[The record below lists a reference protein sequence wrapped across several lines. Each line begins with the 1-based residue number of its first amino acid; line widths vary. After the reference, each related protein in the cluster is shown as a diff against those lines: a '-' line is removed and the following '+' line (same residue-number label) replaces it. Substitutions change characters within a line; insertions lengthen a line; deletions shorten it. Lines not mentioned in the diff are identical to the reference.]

1 MKQLLLDFLWSHLR
15 GLGAFRAPGQT
26 PEAARESAGLA
37 PAYGAWFDECL
48 RLFEG
53 AGRIERRDGRILL
66 DGAVPGRPIE
76 QLWREWETVKPTWQ
90 GNPDL
95 AATHLLVETTLRV
108 FPDILG
114 GRRPATEVLF
124 PGGSLELVQNAYT
137 TNPASA
143 FFNQVLATDL
153 VARLRRRAGAVPDPA
168 RILEIGAGTGATSA
182 VVLEAL
188 RSARLDVGEYCYTDI
203 SRVFLNHAES
213 SFGAANPSLT
223 RTILDI
229 ERPVAEQGLTLG
241 GYDAVIA
248 ANVLHAT
255 RDIRHTVRNAKALLV
270 PGGLLVLN
278 ELTANNLLSQ
288 FSFGLLD
295 GWWRYEDPHLRI
307 PGSPLLSTALWRQ
320 VLTQEGFRA
329 IALPAQDAEDLGQ
342 QIIVA
347 ESDGVIRQATA
358 RPRPAAPHEA
368 PVRESASPVRGS
380 AARTVADH
388 STDSEP
394 ADRLRVHIEA
404 VALDVLAKALDIPRA
419 RIGRGDPFSD
429 FGLDSIFAVNVA
441 RTLGATLGIDLDI
454 TVLFE
459 HNTLAELGGFIV
471 SEYAED
477 LRGVL
482 PPEPAPP
489 DRAPALVHPRPR
501 AEPDLTPDPVHPRP
515 QPEPEVDEAALDGMA
530 IVGMAARFPGADD
543 IDAFWRIVEQ
553 GGRCITAPPEKRA
566 DWAGHGDE
574 AAALRGGFLDGVH
587 EFDPLFFRMSM
598 TEARQVTPELR
609 LLLMTSWNAV
619 EDAGYRPSELRKR
632 PTGVFVATT
641 QSEYRPAAT
650 DLMSLPSPAMVPN
663 RISYLL
669 DLNGPSEQCDTTCS
683 SSFVALHRAI
693 RSIRDGE
700 CEQAL
705 VGGVNLV
712 MSPAGFGGMRAAGML
727 SPQGDVRPFQEGA
740 DGTVRSEGVA
750 AVLVKP
756 LRRALADGDH
766 VHCVVRGTG
775 VAHGGRGVSFTAP
788 NIKGMKTAVA
798 RACADAAIDPD
809 AVDYIET
816 HGMSSALADGAEL
829 AALGAGLRSQDD
841 GADGGADDSADD
853 SADGGAHVTYL
864 GSVKPCIGHTEVVS
878 GLAALVKTA
887 QAMRHGV
894 IPGLPGFGRLHPDLS
909 LKGTR
914 MRIATR
920 NLPWPERTDRAGRP
934 LPRLAGMHS
943 FGIGGVNAHVVL
955 EQHIAP
961 AAPDDEPGAQVLVL
975 SAQSVD
981 ALRERARVLMHR
993 LAGADPRSWAD
1004 IAYTLQ
1010 VGREAMRCRLAFVA
1024 RSTDEAAGVLG
1035 GWLDGD
1041 PDTLARVRFADGV
1054 GTAGGAGHAG
1064 EPARLDHAAELW
1076 VAGTSVD
1083 WAPMHRGARRR
1094 RIALPGYPFAR
1105 LTCFAEQAP
1114 RPDRARH
1121 EGAGPPDSEDGVD
1134 GEAFVAELVASV
1146 LGLARHEIDGTR
1158 SLADYGLNSLLLVAM
1173 LGRISQVFPGF
1184 RPEWWQPHDTL
1195 DDVVARLAGAVVRSG
1210 QGQGQGQGQVP
1221 APELVRLNGAT
1232 EGRPVFWIH
1241 GALAGVESYRT
1252 IAERIGR
1259 PFYGIQARGLLTE
1272 DAPIEGVAAMA
1283 DHYTAVIRSVQP
1295 EGPYDVGGF
1304 CLGGIVAYE
1313 VTRRLQAQ
1321 GQDVASLTMVDSPDG
1336 NGLAK
1341 SNANG
1346 FQSARSAALQVVNSL
1361 LWPAGE
1367 KDPAVLRA
1375 RLVHRDEV
1383 AVELDEDAF
1392 VWRLAELAAERG
1404 LAMRPAQIA
1413 RFTRRNMAIQLA
1425 YRLGEHTVGPL
1436 PRPRAVACTYFRNR
1450 RGLFLGEVEPY
1461 FQVAGETFSL
1471 DHVDYRQDWE
1481 REMPGL
1487 RLVDI
1492 DAANHMT
1499 ILNDAGPLAA
1509 IEETCVA
1516 LYAPDEI
1523 GDFRG

>member
-15 GLGAFRAPGQT
+15 TLGAFRESGQT

-37 PAYGAWFDECL
+37 PGYGAWFDECL

-53 AGRIERRDGRILL
+53 AGYLDRRDGRILL
-66 DGAVPGRPIE
+66 DDATRYRPIE
-76 QLWREWETVKPTWQ
+76 QLWREWETAKPVWRE
-90 GNPDL
+90 NPDL
-95 AATHLLVETTLRV
+95 AATHLLVETTLRA
-108 FPDILG
+108 FPDILT
-114 GRRPATEVLF
+114 GRRPATEVIF
-124 PGGSLELVQNAYT
+124 PGGSLELVQNAYA

-143 FFNQVLATDL
+143 FFNQMLAADL
-153 VARLRRRAGAVPDPA
+153 VARLRRRARARTADAP

-188 RSARLDVGEYCYTDI
+188 RSARLDVREYRYTDI
-203 SRVFLNHAES
+203 SRVFLNHAER
-213 SFGAANPSLT
+213 SFGAENPSLT
-223 RTILDI
+223 CGILDI
-229 ERPVAEQGLTLG
+229 ERPVADQGLTLG
-241 GYDAVIA
+241 AYDAVVA

-255 RDIRHTVRNAKALLV
+255 RDIRHTLRNAKALLR

-307 PGSPLLSTALWRQ
+307 QGSPLLSTADWRH

-329 IALPAQDAEDLGQ
+329 IALPARDAEDLGQ
-342 QIIVA
+342 QIIVG

-358 RPRPAAPHEA
+358 VPRPSAPHVA
-368 PVRESASPVRGS
+368 PVRESP
-380 AARTVADH
+380 ARAVADH
-388 STDSEP
+388 RAGSEP
-394 ADRLRVHIEA
+394 GDRLRAHIEA
-404 VALDVLAKALDIPRA
+404 VALDVLAEALDIPRT
-419 RIGRGDPFSD
+419 RIGRDESFSNY
-429 FGLDSIFAVNVA
+429 GLDSIFAVNVA
-441 RTLGATLGIDLDI
+441 RTLGGTLGIDLDI

-459 HNTLAELGGFIV
+459 HNTLAELGEFIV
-471 SEYAED
+471 SEYADELRD
-477 LRGVL
+477 LL

-489 DRAPALVHPRPR
+489 DRAPDRARPRPR
-501 AEPDLTPDPVHPRP
+501 PRP
-515 QPEPEVDEAALDGMA
+515 QPELDEAALDGMA

-543 IDAFWRIVEQ
+543 IDEFWRIVEQ
-553 GGRCITAPPEKRA
+553 GRRCITAPPEKRA
-566 DWAGHGDE
+566 DWAGYGDE
-574 AAALRGGFLDGVH
+574 AAELRGGFLDGVH

-619 EDAGYRPSELRKR
+619 EDAGYRPAELRNR

-727 SPQGDVRPFQEGA
+727 SPSGDVRPFQQGA
-740 DGTVRSEGVA
+740 DGTARSEGVA
-750 AVLVKP
+750 AVLIKP
-756 LRRALADGDH
+756 LRRALEDGDV

-788 NIKGMKTAVA
+788 NIRGMKTAVA
-798 RACADAAIDPD
+798 HAYADAAIDPG

-816 HGMSSALADGAEL
+816 HGMSSMLADSAEL
-829 AALGAGLRSQDD
+829 AALGAGPR
-841 GADGGADDSADD
+841 SADD
-853 SADGGAHVTYL
+853 SEDVTYL
-864 GSVKPCIGHTEVVS
+864 GNVKPCIGHTEVVS

-894 IPGLPGFGRLHPDLS
+894 IPALPGFGRLHRDLS

-914 MRIATR
+914 LRIAER
-920 NLPWPERTDRAGRP
+920 NLPWPERTDDVGRP
-934 LPRLAGMHS
+934 LPRRASMHS

-955 EQHIAP
+955 EQHIAS
-961 AAPDDEPGAQVLVL
+961 ANLDDDPGAQVLVL
-975 SAQSVD
+975 SARSVD
-981 ALRERARVLMHR
+981 ALRERARRLIHR
-993 LAGADPRSWAD
+993 LAEADPRSWAD

-1010 VGREAMRCRLAFVA
+1010 VGREAMSCRLAFVA
-1024 RSTDEAAGVLG
+1024 RSTDEAARTLG

-1041 PDTLARVRFADGV
+1041 PDTLAHVAFADGV
-1054 GTAGGAGHAG
+1054 DPAAGAEHDGKPTQ
-1064 EPARLDHAAELW
+1064 PAHVPEHW
-1076 VAGTSVD
+1076 VAGTSID
-1083 WAPMHRGARRR
+1083 WDLMHRGARRR

-1114 RPDRARH
+1114 RSDQASHTGVVPPDG
-1121 EGAGPPDSEDGVD
+1121 EDSEDSED
-1134 GEAFVAELVASV
+1134 SEAFVADLVASV
-1146 LGLARHEIDGTR
+1146 LGLPRHEIDGTR

-1173 LGRISQVFPGF
+1173 LGRISNVFPGF

-1195 DDVVARLAGAVVRSG
+1195 NDVVARLSGAEARSARA
-1210 QGQGQGQGQVP
+1210 V

-1252 IAERIGR
+1252 IAERTDR

-1272 DAPIEGVAAMA
+1272 DAPIEGVTAMA
-1283 DHYTAVIRSVQP
+1283 EYYTEVIRSVQP

-1313 VTRRLQAQ
+1313 VTRRLQGQ
-1321 GQDVASLTMVDSPDG
+1321 GQDVASLTMVDSPDET
-1336 NGLAK
+1336 GLAK

-1346 FQSARSAALQVVNSL
+1346 FRSARSAALQVVNSL

-1367 KDPAVLRA
+1367 KDPAALRA

-1383 AVELDEDAF
+1383 AEDLDEDAF
-1392 VWRLAELAAERG
+1392 VLRLAELAAERG
-1404 LAMRPAQIA
+1404 LAMRPDRTA
-1413 RFTRRNMAIQLA
+1413 RFVRRNMAIQLA
-1425 YRLGEHTVGPL
+1425 YRLGEHTIRPL
-1436 PRPRAVACTYFRNR
+1436 PRPEAVVCTYFRNR
-1450 RGLFLGEVEPY
+1450 RGLFLGEAEPY
-1461 FQVAGETFSL
+1461 FQVTGETFSL
-1471 DHVDYRQDWE
+1471 DHVNYQQDWG

-1487 RLVDI
+1487 RLVEI

-1499 ILNDAGPLAA
+1499 ILNDAEPLAA
-1509 IEETCVA
+1509 IEKTCLA
-1516 LYAPDEI
+1516 LYASDEI
-1523 GDFRG
+1523 GATRG

>member
-15 GLGAFRAPGQT
+15 TLGAFRESGQT
-26 PEAARESAGLA
+26 PEAARQSAGLA
-37 PAYGAWFDECL
+37 PGYDAWFDECL
-48 RLFEG
+48 RVLEG
-53 AGRIERRDGRILL
+53 AGYIDRRDGRILL
-66 DGAVPGRPIE
+66 DDATRYRPIE
-76 QLWREWETVKPTWQ
+76 QLWREWETAKPAWQ

-95 AATHLLVETTLRV
+95 AATHLLVETTLRA
-108 FPDILG
+108 FPDILT
-114 GRRPATEVLF
+114 GRRPVTEVIF

-143 FFNQVLATDL
+143 FFNQVLAADL
-153 VARLRRRAGAVPDPA
+153 VARLRRRARAPKADAP

-188 RSARLDVGEYCYTDI
+188 RSARLDVREYCYTDI
-203 SRVFLNHAES
+203 SRVFLNHAERL
-213 SFGAANPSLT
+213 FGAENPSLT
-223 RTILDI
+223 CEILDI
-229 ERPVAEQGLTLG
+229 ERPVADQGLTLG
-241 GYDAVIA
+241 GYDVVVA

-255 RDIRHTVRNAKALLV
+255 RDIRHTLRNAKALLR

-307 PGSPLLSTALWRQ
+307 QGSPLLSTAHWRH
-320 VLTQEGFRA
+320 VLTQVGFRA
-329 IALPAQDAEDLGQ
+329 IALPARDAEDLGQ

-347 ESDGVIRQATA
+347 ESDGVIRQAA
-358 RPRPAAPHEA
+358 AVPRPSAPYVA
-368 PVRESASPVRGS
+368 SVRESP
-380 AARTVADH
+380 ARAGADH
-388 STDSEP
+388 SAGSDP
-394 ADRLRVHIEA
+394 GDRLRVHIEA
-404 VALDVLAKALDIPRA
+404 VALDVLAAALEIPRT
-419 RIGRGDPFSD
+419 RIGRDEPFSNY
-429 FGLDSIFAVNVA
+429 GLDSIFAVNVA
-441 RTLGATLGIDLDI
+441 RTLGGTLGIDLDI

-459 HNTLAELGGFIV
+459 HNTLAELGEFIA
-471 SEYAED
+471 SDYAEE
-477 LRGVL
+477 LRDVL
-482 PPEPAPP
+482 PPEPASP
-489 DRAPALVHPRPR
+489 DGG
-501 AEPDLTPDPVHPRP
+501 PDPVPQPQP
-515 QPEPEVDEAALDGMA
+515 QPELDEAALEGMA
-530 IVGMAARFPGADD
+530 IVGMSARFPGADD
-543 IDAFWRIVEQ
+543 VDEFWRVVEQ

-619 EDAGYRPSELRKR
+619 EDAGYRPAELRNR

-641 QSEYRPAAT
+641 QSQYRPVAM

-727 SPQGDVRPFQEGA
+727 SPHGDVRPFQQGA
-740 DGTVRSEGVA
+740 DGTARSEGVA
-750 AVLVKP
+750 AVLIKP
-756 LRRALADGDH
+756 LSRALQDGDF

-788 NIKGMKTAVA
+788 NIRGMKTAVA
-798 RACADAAIDPD
+798 HAYADAALDPG

-816 HGMSSALADGAEL
+816 HGMSSLLADSAEL
-829 AALGAGLRSQDD
+829 AALGAGLRSEDD
-841 GADGGADDSADD
+841 NED
-853 SADGGAHVTYL
+853 VTYL
-864 GSVKPCIGHTEVVS
+864 GNVKPCIGHTEVVS

-894 IPGLPGFGRLHPDLS
+894 IPAIPGFGQLHRDLS

-914 MRIATR
+914 LRIAER
-920 NLPWPERTDRAGRP
+920 NLPWPERTDDAGRP
-934 LPRLAGMHS
+934 LPRRAGMHS

-955 EQHIAP
+955 EQHITP
-961 AAPDDEPGAQVLVL
+961 ANLDDDPGAQVLVL

-981 ALRERARVLMHR
+981 ALRERARRLIHR
-993 LAGADPRSWAD
+993 LAETDPRSWAD

-1010 VGREAMRCRLAFVA
+1010 VGREAMSCRLAFVA
-1024 RSTDEAAGVLG
+1024 RSTDEAARILG

-1041 PDTLARVRFADGV
+1041 PGTLAHVAFAEGADPAAGAEHDGKP
-1054 GTAGGAGHAG
+1054 TQ
-1064 EPARLDHAAELW
+1064 LDHVPEHW
-1076 VAGTSVD
+1076 VAGTSID
-1083 WAPMHRGARRR
+1083 WDLMHRGARRR
-1094 RIALPGYPFAR
+1094 RVALPGYPFAR

-1114 RPDRARH
+1114 RSDQASH
-1121 EGAGPPDSEDGVD
+1121 TGVAPPDGEDR
-1134 GEAFVAELVASV
+1134 EAFVADLVASV
-1146 LGLARHEIDGTR
+1146 LGLPRHEIDGTR

-1173 LGRISQVFPGF
+1173 LGRISNVFPGF

-1195 DDVVARLAGAVVRSG
+1195 NDVVARLSEAEARSTRAV
-1210 QGQGQGQGQVP
+1210 
-1221 APELVRLNGAT
+1221 APELVRLNGVT

-1252 IAERIGR
+1252 IGERIDR

-1272 DAPIEGVAAMA
+1272 DAPIEGVTAMA
-1283 DHYTAVIRSVQP
+1283 EYYTEVIRSVQP

-1321 GQDVASLTMVDSPDG
+1321 GQDVASLTMVDSPDET
-1336 NGLAK
+1336 GLAK
-1341 SNANG
+1341 SNASG

-1367 KDPAVLRA
+1367 KDPALLRA

-1383 AVELDEDAF
+1383 ADDLGEDAF
-1392 VWRLAELAAERG
+1392 VLRLAELAAERG
-1404 LAMRPAQIA
+1404 LAMRPDRTA
-1413 RFTRRNMAIQLA
+1413 RFVRRNMAIQLA
-1425 YRLGEHTVGPL
+1425 YRLGEHTIRPL
-1436 PRPRAVACTYFRNR
+1436 PRPEAVVCTYFRNR

-1461 FQVAGETFSL
+1461 FQLTGETFSL
-1471 DHVDYRQDWE
+1471 DHVNYQQDWV
-1481 REMPGL
+1481 RELPGL
-1487 RLVDI
+1487 RLVEI

-1509 IEETCVA
+1509 IEETCLA

-1523 GDFRG
+1523 GASRG

>member
-15 GLGAFRAPGQT
+15 TLGAFRESGQT

-37 PAYGAWFDECL
+37 PGYDAWFDECL
-48 RLFEG
+48 RVFEG
-53 AGRIERRDGRILL
+53 AGYLDRRDGRILL
-66 DGAVPGRPIE
+66 DDATRYRPIE
-76 QLWREWETVKPTWQ
+76 QLWREWETARPAWQ

-95 AATHLLVETTLRV
+95 AATHLLVETTLRA
-108 FPDILG
+108 FPDILT
-114 GRRPATEVLF
+114 GRRPATEVIF

-143 FFNQVLATDL
+143 FFNQVLAADL
-153 VARLRRRAGAVPDPA
+153 VARLRRRARALKADAP

-188 RSARLDVGEYCYTDI
+188 RSARLDVREYCYTDI
-203 SRVFLNHAES
+203 SRAFLNHAERL
-213 SFGAANPSLT
+213 FGAENPSLT
-223 RTILDI
+223 CEILDI
-229 ERPVAEQGLTLG
+229 ERPVADQGLTLG
-241 GYDAVIA
+241 GYDVVVA

-255 RDIRHTVRNAKALLV
+255 RDIRHTLRNAKALLR

-307 PGSPLLSTALWRQ
+307 QGSPLLSTAHWRH
-320 VLTQEGFRA
+320 VLTQVGFRA
-329 IALPAQDAEDLGQ
+329 IALPARDAEDLGQ

-347 ESDGVIRQATA
+347 ESDGVIRQAA
-358 RPRPAAPHEA
+358 AVPRPSAPYVA
-368 PVRESASPVRGS
+368 SVRESP
-380 AARTVADH
+380 ARAVVDH
-388 STDSEP
+388 STGSEP
-394 ADRLRVHIEA
+394 GDRLRVHIEA
-404 VALDVLAKALDIPRA
+404 VALDVLAAALEIPRT
-419 RIGRGDPFSD
+419 RIGRDEPFSNY
-429 FGLDSIFAVNVA
+429 GLDSIFAVNVA
-441 RTLGATLGIDLDI
+441 RTLGGTLGIDLDI

-459 HNTLAELGGFIV
+459 HNTLAELGEFIV
-471 SEYAED
+471 SDYAED
-477 LRGVL
+477 LRDVL

-489 DRAPALVHPRPR
+489 DRAP
-501 AEPDLTPDPVHPRP
+501 DPVKPQPRP
-515 QPEPEVDEAALDGMA
+515 QPELDEAALDGMA

-543 IDAFWRIVEQ
+543 IDEFWRIVEQ

-619 EDAGYRPSELRKR
+619 EDAGYRPAELRKR

-641 QSEYRPAAT
+641 QSEYRPAAM

-727 SPQGDVRPFQEGA
+727 SPHGDVRPFQQGA
-740 DGTVRSEGVA
+740 DGTARSEGVA
-750 AVLVKP
+750 AVLIKP
-756 LRRALADGDH
+756 LSRALADGDF

-788 NIKGMKTAVA
+788 NIRGMKTAVA
-798 RACADAAIDPD
+798 HAYADAALDPG

-816 HGMSSALADGAEL
+816 HGMSSLLADSAEL
-829 AALGAGLRSQDD
+829 AALGAGLRSESDD
-841 GADGGADDSADD
+841 ED
-853 SADGGAHVTYL
+853 VTYL
-864 GSVKPCIGHTEVVS
+864 GNVKPCIGHTEVVS

-894 IPGLPGFGRLHPDLS
+894 IPAIPGFGQLHRDLS

-914 MRIATR
+914 LRVAER
-920 NLPWPERTDRAGRP
+920 NLPWPERTDDAGRP
-934 LPRLAGMHS
+934 LPRRAGMHS

-955 EQHIAP
+955 EQYTAP
-961 AAPDDEPGAQVLVL
+961 ANLDDDPGAQVLVL

-981 ALRERARVLMHR
+981 ALRERARRLIHR
-993 LAGADPRSWAD
+993 LAETDPSSWAD

-1010 VGREAMRCRLAFVA
+1010 IGREAMSCRLAFVA
-1024 RSTDEAAGVLG
+1024 RSTDEAARILG

-1041 PDTLARVRFADGV
+1041 PDTLAHVAFADGV
-1054 GTAGGAGHAG
+1054 DPAAGAEHDGK
-1064 EPARLDHAAELW
+1064 PTQLDHVPEHWA
-1076 VAGTSVD
+1076 AGTPID
-1083 WAPMHRGARRR
+1083 WDLMHRGARRR

-1114 RPDRARH
+1114 TSDQASH
-1121 EGAGPPDSEDGVD
+1121 TGVAPPDGEDR
-1134 GEAFVAELVASV
+1134 EAFVADLVASV
-1146 LGLARHEIDGTR
+1146 LGLPRHEIDGTR

-1173 LGRISQVFPGF
+1173 LGRISNVFPGF

-1195 DDVVARLAGAVVRSG
+1195 NDVVARLPEAEARSTRAV
-1210 QGQGQGQGQVP
+1210 
-1221 APELVRLNGAT
+1221 APELVRLNGVT
-1232 EGRPVFWIH
+1232 EGRPVFWVH

-1252 IAERIGR
+1252 IAERIDR

-1272 DAPIEGVAAMA
+1272 DAPIEGVTAMA
-1283 DHYTAVIRSVQP
+1283 EYYTDVIRSVQP

-1321 GQDVASLTMVDSPDG
+1321 GQDVASLTMVDSPDET
-1336 NGLAK
+1336 GLAK
-1341 SNANG
+1341 SNASG

-1383 AVELDEDAF
+1383 ADDLDEEAF
-1392 VWRLAELAAERG
+1392 VLRLAELAAERG
-1404 LAMRPAQIA
+1404 LAMRPDRTA
-1413 RFTRRNMAIQLA
+1413 RFVRRNMAIQLA
-1425 YRLGEHTVGPL
+1425 YRLGEHTIRPL
-1436 PRPRAVACTYFRNR
+1436 PRPEAVVCTYFRNR

-1461 FQVAGETFSL
+1461 FQLTGETFSL
-1471 DHVDYRQDWE
+1471 DHVNYQQDWV
-1481 REMPGL
+1481 RELPGL
-1487 RLVDI
+1487 RLVEI

-1509 IEETCVA
+1509 IEETCLA

-1523 GDFRG
+1523 GASRG

>member
-15 GLGAFRAPGQT
+15 TLGAFRESGQT
-26 PEAARESAGLA
+26 PEAARQSAGLA
-37 PAYGAWFDECL
+37 PGYDAWFDECL
-48 RLFEG
+48 RVLEG
-53 AGRIERRDGRILL
+53 AGYIDRRDGRILL
-66 DGAVPGRPIE
+66 DDATRYRPIE
-76 QLWREWETVKPTWQ
+76 QLWREWETAKPAWQ

-95 AATHLLVETTLRV
+95 AATHLLVETTLRA
-108 FPDILG
+108 FPDILT
-114 GRRPATEVLF
+114 GRRPVTEVIF

-143 FFNQVLATDL
+143 FFNQVLAADL
-153 VARLRRRAGAVPDPA
+153 VARLRRRARALKADAP

-188 RSARLDVGEYCYTDI
+188 RSARLDVREYCYTDI
-203 SRVFLNHAES
+203 SRVFLNHAERL
-213 SFGAANPSLT
+213 FGAENPSLT
-223 RTILDI
+223 CEILDI
-229 ERPVAEQGLTLG
+229 ERPVADQSLTLG
-241 GYDAVIA
+241 GYDVVVA

-255 RDIRHTVRNAKALLV
+255 RDIRHTLRNAKALLR

-307 PGSPLLSTALWRQ
+307 QGSPLLSTAHWRH
-320 VLTQEGFRA
+320 VLTQVGFRA
-329 IALPAQDAEDLGQ
+329 IALPARDAEDLGQ

-347 ESDGVIRQATA
+347 ESDGVIRQAA
-358 RPRPAAPHEA
+358 AVPRPSAPYVA
-368 PVRESASPVRGS
+368 SVRESP
-380 AARTVADH
+380 ARAGADH
-388 STDSEP
+388 SAGSEP
-394 ADRLRVHIEA
+394 GDRLRVHIEA
-404 VALDVLAKALDIPRA
+404 VALDVLAAALEIPQT
-419 RIGRGDPFSD
+419 RIGRDEPFSNY
-429 FGLDSIFAVNVA
+429 GLDSIFAVNVA
-441 RTLGATLGIDLDI
+441 RTLGGTLGIDLDI

-459 HNTLAELGGFIV
+459 HNTLAELGEFIV
-471 SEYAED
+471 SDYAEE
-477 LRGVL
+477 LRDVL
-482 PPEPAPP
+482 PPEPASP
-489 DRAPALVHPRPR
+489 DGG
-501 AEPDLTPDPVHPRP
+501 PDPVPQPQP
-515 QPEPEVDEAALDGMA
+515 QPELDEAALEGMA
-530 IVGMAARFPGADD
+530 IVGMSARFPGADD
-543 IDAFWRIVEQ
+543 VDEFWRIVEQ

-619 EDAGYRPSELRKR
+619 EDAGYRPAELRNR

-641 QSEYRPAAT
+641 QSQYRPAAM

-727 SPQGDVRPFQEGA
+727 SPHGDVRPFQQGA
-740 DGTVRSEGVA
+740 DGTARSEGVA
-750 AVLVKP
+750 AVLIKP
-756 LRRALADGDH
+756 LSRALQDGDF

-788 NIKGMKTAVA
+788 NIRGMKTAVA
-798 RACADAAIDPD
+798 HAYADAALDPG

-816 HGMSSALADGAEL
+816 HGMSSLLADSAEL
-829 AALGAGLRSQDD
+829 AALGAGLRSEDD
-841 GADGGADDSADD
+841 NED
-853 SADGGAHVTYL
+853 VTYL
-864 GSVKPCIGHTEVVS
+864 GNVKPCIGHTEVVS

-894 IPGLPGFGRLHPDLS
+894 IPAIPGFGQLHRDLS

-914 MRIATR
+914 LRIAER
-920 NLPWPERTDRAGRP
+920 NLPWPERTDDAGRP
-934 LPRLAGMHS
+934 LPRRAGMHS

-955 EQHIAP
+955 EQHITP
-961 AAPDDEPGAQVLVL
+961 ANLDDDPGAQVLVL

-981 ALRERARVLMHR
+981 ALRERARRLIHR
-993 LAGADPRSWAD
+993 LAETDPRSWAD

-1010 VGREAMRCRLAFVA
+1010 VGREAMSCRLAFVA
-1024 RSTDEAAGVLG
+1024 RSTDEAARILG

-1041 PDTLARVRFADGV
+1041 PDTLAHVAFAEGADPAADAEHDGKP
-1054 GTAGGAGHAG
+1054 TQ
-1064 EPARLDHAAELW
+1064 LDHVPEHW
-1076 VAGTSVD
+1076 VAGTSID
-1083 WAPMHRGARRR
+1083 WDLMHRGARRR

-1114 RPDRARH
+1114 RSDQGSHTGVA
-1121 EGAGPPDSEDGVD
+1121 PPDGEDR
-1134 GEAFVAELVASV
+1134 EAFVADLVASV
-1146 LGLARHEIDGTR
+1146 LGLPRHEIDGTR

-1173 LGRISQVFPGF
+1173 LGRISNVFPGF

-1195 DDVVARLAGAVVRSG
+1195 NDVVARLSEAEARSTRAV
-1210 QGQGQGQGQVP
+1210 
-1221 APELVRLNGAT
+1221 APELVRLNGVT

-1252 IAERIGR
+1252 IAERIDR

-1272 DAPIEGVAAMA
+1272 DAPIEGVTAMA
-1283 DHYTAVIRSVQP
+1283 EYYTEVIRSVQP

-1321 GQDVASLTMVDSPDG
+1321 GQDVASLTMVDSPDET
-1336 NGLAK
+1336 GLAK
-1341 SNANG
+1341 SNASG

-1367 KDPAVLRA
+1367 KDPALLRA

-1383 AVELDEDAF
+1383 ADDLDEDAF
-1392 VWRLAELAAERG
+1392 VLRLAELAAERG
-1404 LAMRPAQIA
+1404 LAMRPDRTA
-1413 RFTRRNMAIQLA
+1413 RFVRRNMAIQLA
-1425 YRLGEHTVGPL
+1425 YRLGEHTIRPL
-1436 PRPRAVACTYFRNR
+1436 PRPEAVVCTYFRNR

-1461 FQVAGETFSL
+1461 FQLTGETFSL
-1471 DHVDYRQDWE
+1471 DHVNYQQDWV
-1481 REMPGL
+1481 RELPGL
-1487 RLVDI
+1487 RLVEI

-1509 IEETCVA
+1509 IEETCLA

-1523 GDFRG
+1523 GASRG

>member
-15 GLGAFRAPGQT
+15 TLGAFRESGQT

-37 PAYGAWFDECL
+37 PGYDAWFDECL
-48 RLFEG
+48 RVFEG
-53 AGRIERRDGRILL
+53 AGYLDRRDGRILL
-66 DGAVPGRPIE
+66 DDATRYRPIE
-76 QLWREWETVKPTWQ
+76 QLWREWETAKPAWQ

-95 AATHLLVETTLRV
+95 AATHLLVETTLRA
-108 FPDILG
+108 FPDILT
-114 GRRPATEVLF
+114 GRRPATEVIF

-143 FFNQVLATDL
+143 FFNQVLAADL
-153 VARLRRRAGAVPDPA
+153 VARLRRRARALKADAP

-188 RSARLDVGEYCYTDI
+188 RSARLDVREYCYTDI
-203 SRVFLNHAES
+203 SRVFLNHAERL
-213 SFGAANPSLT
+213 FGAENPSLT
-223 RTILDI
+223 CEILDI
-229 ERPVAEQGLTLG
+229 ERPVADQGLTLG
-241 GYDAVIA
+241 GYDVVVA

-255 RDIRHTVRNAKALLV
+255 RDIRHTLRNAKALLR

-307 PGSPLLSTALWRQ
+307 QGSPLLSTAHWRH
-320 VLTQEGFRA
+320 VLTQVGFRA
-329 IALPAQDAEDLGQ
+329 IALPARDAEDLGQ

-347 ESDGVIRQATA
+347 ESDGVIRQAA
-358 RPRPAAPHEA
+358 AVPRPSAPYVA
-368 PVRESASPVRGS
+368 SVRESP
-380 AARTVADH
+380 ARAVVDH
-388 STDSEP
+388 STGSEP
-394 ADRLRVHIEA
+394 GDRLRVHIEA
-404 VALDVLAKALDIPRA
+404 VALDVLAAALEIPRT
-419 RIGRGDPFSD
+419 RIGRDEPFSNY
-429 FGLDSIFAVNVA
+429 GLDSIFAVNVA
-441 RTLGATLGIDLDI
+441 RTLGGTLGIDLDI

-459 HNTLAELGGFIV
+459 HNTLAELGAFIV
-471 SEYAED
+471 SDYAEE
-477 LRGVL
+477 LRDVL

-489 DRAPALVHPRPR
+489 DRAP
-501 AEPDLTPDPVHPRP
+501 DPVKPQPRP
-515 QPEPEVDEAALDGMA
+515 QPELDEAALDGMA
-530 IVGMAARFPGADD
+530 IVGMSARFPGADD
-543 IDAFWRIVEQ
+543 IDEFWRIVEQ

-619 EDAGYRPSELRKR
+619 EDAGYRPAELRKR

-641 QSEYRPAAT
+641 QSEYRPAAM

-727 SPQGDVRPFQEGA
+727 SPHGDVRPFQQGA
-740 DGTVRSEGVA
+740 DGTARSEGVA
-750 AVLVKP
+750 AVLIKP
-756 LRRALADGDH
+756 LSRALADGDF

-788 NIKGMKTAVA
+788 NIRGMKTAVA
-798 RACADAAIDPD
+798 HAYADAALDPG

-816 HGMSSALADGAEL
+816 HGMSSLLADSAEL
-829 AALGAGLRSQDD
+829 AALGAGLRSEDD
-841 GADGGADDSADD
+841 DED
-853 SADGGAHVTYL
+853 VTYL
-864 GSVKPCIGHTEVVS
+864 GNVKPCIGHTEVVS

-894 IPGLPGFGRLHPDLS
+894 IPAIPGFGQLHRDLS

-914 MRIATR
+914 LRIAER
-920 NLPWPERTDRAGRP
+920 NLPWPERTDDAGRP
-934 LPRLAGMHS
+934 LPRRAGMHS

-955 EQHIAP
+955 EQHITP
-961 AAPDDEPGAQVLVL
+961 ANLDDDPGAQVLVL

-981 ALRERARVLMHR
+981 ALRERASRLIHR
-993 LAGADPRSWAD
+993 LAETDPSSWAD

-1010 VGREAMRCRLAFVA
+1010 VGREAMSCRLAFVA
-1024 RSTDEAAGVLG
+1024 RSTDEAARILG

-1041 PDTLARVRFADGV
+1041 PDTLAHVAFADGV
-1054 GTAGGAGHAG
+1054 DPAAGAEHDGK
-1064 EPARLDHAAELW
+1064 PTQLDHVPEHW
-1076 VAGTSVD
+1076 VAGTSID
-1083 WAPMHRGARRR
+1083 WDLMHRGARRR

-1114 RPDRARH
+1114 RSDQASH
-1121 EGAGPPDSEDGVD
+1121 TGVAPPDGEDR
-1134 GEAFVAELVASV
+1134 EAFVADLVASV
-1146 LGLARHEIDGTR
+1146 LGLPRHEIDGTR

-1173 LGRISQVFPGF
+1173 LGRISNVFPGF

-1195 DDVVARLAGAVVRSG
+1195 NDVVARLPEAEARSTRAV
-1210 QGQGQGQGQVP
+1210 
-1221 APELVRLNGAT
+1221 APELVRLNGVT

-1252 IAERIGR
+1252 IAERIDR

-1272 DAPIEGVAAMA
+1272 DAPIEGVTAMA
-1283 DHYTAVIRSVQP
+1283 EYYTDVIRSVQP

-1321 GQDVASLTMVDSPDG
+1321 GQDVASLTMVDSPDET
-1336 NGLAK
+1336 GLAK
-1341 SNANG
+1341 SNASG

-1367 KDPAVLRA
+1367 KDSAVLRA

-1383 AVELDEDAF
+1383 ADDLDEDAF
-1392 VWRLAELAAERG
+1392 VLRLAELAAERG
-1404 LAMRPAQIA
+1404 LAMRPDRTA
-1413 RFTRRNMAIQLA
+1413 RFVRRNMAIQLA
-1425 YRLGEHTVGPL
+1425 YRLGEHTIRPL
-1436 PRPRAVACTYFRNR
+1436 PRPEAVVCTYFRNR

-1461 FQVAGETFSL
+1461 FQLTGETFSL
-1471 DHVDYRQDWE
+1471 DHVNYQQDWV
-1481 REMPGL
+1481 RELPGL
-1487 RLVDI
+1487 RLVEI

-1509 IEETCVA
+1509 IEETCLA

-1523 GDFRG
+1523 GASRG

>member
-1 MKQLLLDFLWSHLR
+1 MKQLLIDFLWSHLR
-15 GLGAFRAPGQT
+15 TLGAFRESGQT

-37 PAYGAWFDECL
+37 PGYGAWFDECL
-48 RLFEG
+48 RVFEG
-53 AGRIERRDGRILL
+53 AGYLDRRDGRILF
-66 DGAVPGRPIE
+66 DDAMPHRPIE
-76 QLWREWETVKPTWQ
+76 QLWREWETEKPAWR

-95 AATHLLVETTLRV
+95 AATHLLVETTLRA
-108 FPDILG
+108 FPEILS
-114 GRRPATEVLF
+114 GRRPATEVIF
-124 PGGSLELVQNAYT
+124 PGGSLELVQNAYA

-143 FFNQVLATDL
+143 FFNQVLAADM
-153 VARLRRRAGAVPDPA
+153 VARLRRRPRALPVDAA

-188 RSARLDVGEYCYTDI
+188 RSARLDVREYCYTDI
-203 SRVFLNHAES
+203 SRAFLNHAER
-213 SFGAANPSLT
+213 SFGAETPWLT
-223 RTILDI
+223 CGILDI
-229 ERPVAEQGLTLG
+229 ERPVADQGFTLG
-241 GYDAVIA
+241 GYDVVVA

-255 RDIRHTVRNAKALLV
+255 RDIRLTLRNAKALLQ

-307 PGSPLLSTALWRQ
+307 QGSPLLSTAHWRQ

-329 IALPAQDAEDLGQ
+329 IALPARDAEDLGQ

-347 ESDGVIRQATA
+347 ESDGVIRQATPV
-358 RPRPAAPHEA
+358 PRPSAPSA
-368 PVRESASPVRGS
+368 PPVRESPARAVAGLS
-380 AARTVADH
+380 AG
-388 STDSEP
+388 SEP
-394 ADRLRVHIEA
+394 GDGLRAHIEA
-404 VALDVLAKALDIPRA
+404 VALDVLAEALDIPRT
-419 RIGRGDPFSD
+419 RIGRGEPFSD
-429 FGLDSIFAVNVA
+429 YGLDSIFAVNVA

-459 HNTLAELGGFIV
+459 HNTLAELGEFIV
-471 SEYAED
+471 SEYADD
-477 LRGVL
+477 LRDVL
-482 PPEPAPP
+482 PPEPAPQ
-489 DRAPALVHPRPR
+489 DRAPDPARPRPR
-501 AEPDLTPDPVHPRP
+501 
-515 QPEPEVDEAALDGMA
+515 PELDEAALDGMA
-530 IVGMAARFPGADD
+530 IIGMSARFPGADD
-543 IDAFWRIVEQ
+543 VDEFWRIVEQ
-553 GGRCITAPPEKRA
+553 GRRCISAPPEKRA

-619 EDAGYRPSELRKR
+619 EDAGYRPAELRTR

-641 QSEYRPAAT
+641 QSEYRPAAM

-712 MSPAGFGGMRAAGML
+712 MSPAGFGGMQTAGML
-727 SPQGDVRPFQEGA
+727 SPSGDVRPFQQGA
-740 DGTVRSEGVA
+740 DGTARGEGVA
-750 AVLVKP
+750 AVLIKP
-756 LRRALADGDH
+756 LRRAMEDGDF

-788 NIKGMKTAVA
+788 NIRGMKTAVA
-798 RACADAAIDPD
+798 HAYADAAIDPG

-816 HGMSSALADGAEL
+816 HGMSSMLADSAEL
-829 AALGAGLRSQDD
+829 AALGAGLRSE
-841 GADGGADDSADD
+841 DDSED
-853 SADGGAHVTYL
+853 VTYL
-864 GSVKPCIGHTEVVS
+864 GNVKPCIGHTEVVS

-894 IPGLPGFGRLHPDLS
+894 IPALPGFGRLHRDLS

-914 MRIATR
+914 LRIAAQ
-920 NLPWPERTDRAGRP
+920 NLPWPARTDDAGRP
-934 LPRLAGMHS
+934 LPRRAGMHS

-955 EQHIAP
+955 EQHTVSAHL
-961 AAPDDEPGAQVLVL
+961 DDDPGAQVLVL

-981 ALRERARVLMHR
+981 ALRERARRLIHR
-993 LAGADPRSWAD
+993 LAEADPRSWAD

-1010 VGREAMRCRLAFVA
+1010 VGREAMSCRLAFVA
-1024 RSTDEAAGVLG
+1024 QSTDEAARILD
-1035 GWLDGD
+1035 GWLGGD
-1041 PDTLARVRFADGV
+1041 PDTLAHVDFDDGV
-1054 GTAGGAGHAG
+1054 DPAAGAEHDGKPTQLDHVAGH
-1064 EPARLDHAAELW
+1064 W
-1076 VAGTSVD
+1076 VAGTSID
-1083 WAPMHRGARRR
+1083 WDLMHRGARRR

-1114 RPDRARH
+1114 RPDQASQPDI
-1121 EGAGPPDSEDGVD
+1121 GPAD
-1134 GEAFVAELVASV
+1134 GEAFVADLVASV
-1146 LGLARHEIDGTR
+1146 LGLSRHEIDGTR

-1173 LGRISQVFPGF
+1173 LGRISNAFPGF
-1184 RPEWWQPHDTL
+1184 QPEWWQPHDTL
-1195 DDVVARLAGAVVRSG
+1195 NDVVARLPEADARSTRG
-1210 QGQGQGQGQVP
+1210 P

-1252 IAERIGR
+1252 IAERIDR

-1272 DAPIEGVAAMA
+1272 DAPIEGVTAMA
-1283 DHYTAVIRSVQP
+1283 EYYTEVIRSVQP

-1304 CLGGIVAYE
+1304 CLGGIIAYE

-1321 GQDVASLTMVDSPDG
+1321 GQDVASLTMVDSPDET
-1336 NGLAK
+1336 GLAK

-1346 FQSARSAALQVVNSL
+1346 FQSAQSAALQVVNSL

-1383 AVELDEDAF
+1383 AEDLDEDAF
-1392 VWRLAELAAERG
+1392 VVRLAELAAERG

-1413 RFTRRNMAIQLA
+1413 RFVRRNMEIQLA
-1425 YRLGEHTVGPL
+1425 YRLGEHTIGPL
-1436 PRPRAVACTYFRNR
+1436 PRPEAVVCVYFRNR

-1471 DHVDYRQDWE
+1471 DHVDYQQDWG
-1481 REMPGL
+1481 RELPGL
-1487 RLVDI
+1487 RLVEI

-1499 ILNDAGPLAA
+1499 ILNDAGPLTA
-1509 IEETCVA
+1509 IEETCLA

-1523 GDFRG
+1523 GASRG

>member
-15 GLGAFRAPGQT
+15 TLGAFRESGQT
-26 PEAARESAGLA
+26 PEAARKSAGLA
-37 PAYGAWFDECL
+37 PGYGAWFDECL
-48 RLFEG
+48 RVFEG
-53 AGRIERRDGRILL
+53 AGYIDRRDGRILL
-66 DGAVPGRPIE
+66 DDATRYRPIE
-76 QLWREWETVKPTWQ
+76 QLWREWETAKPAWQ
-90 GNPDL
+90 ENPDL
-95 AATHLLVETTLRV
+95 AATHLLVETTLRA
-108 FPDILG
+108 FPDILS
-114 GRRPATEVLF
+114 GRRPATEVIF

-143 FFNQVLATDL
+143 FFNQVLAADV
-153 VARLRRRAGAVPDPA
+153 VARLRRRARALTADGA

-188 RSARLDVGEYCYTDI
+188 RSAQLDVREYCYTDI
-203 SRVFLNHAES
+203 SRAFLNHAER
-213 SFGAANPSLT
+213 SFGAGNPSLT
-223 RTILDI
+223 CEILDI
-229 ERPVAEQGLTLG
+229 ERPVADQGLTLG
-241 GYDAVIA
+241 GYDVVVA

-255 RDIRHTVRNAKALLV
+255 RDIRHTLRNAKALLQ

-307 PGSPLLSTALWRQ
+307 QGSPLLSTAHWRH

-358 RPRPAAPHEA
+358 MPRPSAPQVA
-368 PVRESASPVRGS
+368 PVRESA
-380 AARTVADH
+380 ARAVADL
-388 STDSEP
+388 SAGSEP
-394 ADRLRVHIEA
+394 GDRLRAHIEA
-404 VALDVLAKALDIPRA
+404 VALDVLAEALDIPRA
-419 RIGRGDPFSD
+419 RIGRGEPFSNY
-429 FGLDSIFAVNVA
+429 GLDSIFAVNVA
-441 RTLGATLGIDLDI
+441 RTLGGTLGIDLDI

-459 HNTLAELGGFIV
+459 HNTLAELGEFIV

-477 LRGVL
+477 LRDVL

-489 DRAPALVHPRPR
+489 DRAPG
-501 AEPDLTPDPVHPRP
+501 PVRPRP
-515 QPEPEVDEAALDGMA
+515 QPDLDEAALDGMA
-530 IVGMAARFPGADD
+530 IVGMSARFPGADD
-543 IDAFWRIVEQ
+543 VDEFWRIVEQ

-566 DWAGHGDE
+566 DWAGCGDE

-619 EDAGYRPSELRKR
+619 EDAGYRPAELRNR

-641 QSEYRPAAT
+641 QSEYRPAAM

-712 MSPAGFGGMRAAGML
+712 MSPAGFGGMQAAGML
-727 SPQGDVRPFQEGA
+727 SPRGDVRPFQQGA
-740 DGTVRSEGVA
+740 DGTARSEGVA
-750 AVLVKP
+750 AVLIKP
-756 LRRALADGDH
+756 LSRALEDGDF

-788 NIKGMKTAVA
+788 NIRGMKTAVA
-798 RACADAAIDPD
+798 HAYADAAMDPG

-816 HGMSSALADGAEL
+816 HGMSSMLADSAEL
-829 AALGAGLRSQDD
+829 AALGAGSRSE
-841 GADGGADDSADD
+841 DDSED
-853 SADGGAHVTYL
+853 VTYL
-864 GSVKPCIGHTEVVS
+864 GNVKPCIGHTEVVS

-894 IPGLPGFGRLHPDLS
+894 IPAIPGFGRLHRDLS

-914 MRIATR
+914 LRIAAQ
-920 NLPWPERTDRAGRP
+920 NLPWPERTDDAGRP
-934 LPRLAGMHS
+934 LPRRAGMHS

-955 EQHIAP
+955 EQHIAS
-961 AAPDDEPGAQVLVL
+961 ANLDDDPGAQVLVL
-975 SAQSVD
+975 SARSID
-981 ALRERARVLMHR
+981 ALRERARRLIHR
-993 LAGADPRSWAD
+993 LAEADPRSWAD

-1010 VGREAMRCRLAFVA
+1010 VGREAMSCRLAFVA
-1024 RSTDEAAGVLG
+1024 QSTHEAARILG
-1035 GWLDGD
+1035 GWLNGD
-1041 PDTLARVRFADGV
+1041 PDTLAHVAFADGV
-1054 GTAGGAGHAG
+1054 DPAAGAEHDGK
-1064 EPARLDHAAELW
+1064 PTQLDHVPEHWA
-1076 VAGTSVD
+1076 AGTSID
-1083 WAPMHRGARRR
+1083 WDLMHRGARRR
-1094 RIALPGYPFAR
+1094 RIPLPGYPFAR

-1114 RPDRARH
+1114 RSDQASH
-1121 EGAGPPDSEDGVD
+1121 TGVGPPD
-1134 GEAFVAELVASV
+1134 GETFVADLVASV
-1146 LGLARHEIDGTR
+1146 LGLPRHEIDGTR

-1173 LGRISQVFPGF
+1173 LGRISNVFPGF
-1184 RPEWWQPHDTL
+1184 QPEWWQPHDTL
-1195 DDVVARLAGAVVRSG
+1195 NDVVARLPEAEARSTH
-1210 QGQGQGQGQVP
+1210 VP
-1221 APELVRLNGAT
+1221 APELVRLNGET

-1252 IAERIGR
+1252 IAERIDR

-1272 DAPIEGVAAMA
+1272 DAPVEGVTAMA
-1283 DHYTAVIRSVQP
+1283 EYYTEVIRSVQP

-1313 VTRRLQAQ
+1313 VTRRLQGQ
-1321 GQDVASLTMVDSPDG
+1321 GQDVASLTMVDSPDET
-1336 NGLAK
+1336 GLAK
-1341 SNANG
+1341 SNASG

-1367 KDPAVLRA
+1367 KDPALLRA

-1383 AVELDEDAF
+1383 AEDLDEDAF
-1392 VWRLAELAAERG
+1392 VLRLAELAAERG
-1404 LAMRPAQIA
+1404 LAMRPDRIA
-1413 RFTRRNMAIQLA
+1413 RFVRRNMAIQLA
-1425 YRLGEHTVGPL
+1425 YRLGEHTIRPL
-1436 PRPRAVACTYFRNR
+1436 PRPEAVVCTYFSNR

-1471 DHVDYRQDWE
+1471 DHVNYQQDWG
-1481 REMPGL
+1481 RELPGL
-1487 RLVDI
+1487 RLVEI

-1509 IEETCVA
+1509 IEETCLA

-1523 GDFRG
+1523 GATRG

>member
-1 MKQLLLDFLWSHLR
+1 MKQLLLDFLWSHLST
-15 GLGAFRAPGQT
+15 LGAFRKSGQT
-26 PEAARESAGLA
+26 PQAARESAGLA
-37 PAYGAWFDECL
+37 PGYDAWFEECL
-48 RLFEG
+48 RVFEG
-53 AGRIERRDGRILL
+53 AGYIDRRDGRILF
-66 DGAVPGRPIE
+66 DEAGRYRPIE
-76 QLWREWETVKPTWQ
+76 QLWREWETESPAWQ
-90 GNPDL
+90 QNPDL
-95 AATHLLVETTLRV
+95 AATHLLVETTLRA
-108 FPDILG
+108 FPDILS
-114 GRRPATEVLF
+114 GRRPATEVIF

-143 FFNQVLATDL
+143 FFNQVLAADL
-153 VARLRRRAGAVPDPA
+153 VARLRRRTRDLTADAP

-188 RSARLDVGEYCYTDI
+188 RSARLEVREYRYTDI
-203 SRVFLNHAES
+203 SRVFLNHAER

-223 RTILDI
+223 CGILDI
-229 ERPVAEQGLTLG
+229 ERPVAAQGLTLG
-241 GYDAVIA
+241 GYDVVLA

-255 RDIRHTVRNAKALLV
+255 RDIRNTLRNAKALLR

-295 GWWRYEDPHLRI
+295 GWWHHEDPHLRI
-307 PGSPLLSTALWRQ
+307 QGSPLLSTANWQ
-320 VLTQEGFRA
+320 HVLTQEGFRA
-329 IALPAQDAEDLGQ
+329 ISLPAQDAEDLGQ

-358 RPRPAAPHEA
+358 APRPSAPHVA
-368 PVRESASPVRGS
+368 PVRESPAP
-380 AARTVADH
+380 TVADH
-388 STDSEP
+388 GAGSEP
-394 ADRLRVHIEA
+394 ADRLRAHIEA
-404 VALDVLAKALDIPRA
+404 VALDVLAEALDIPRT
-419 RIGRGDPFSD
+419 RIGRGEPFSNY
-429 FGLDSIFAVNVA
+429 GLDSIFAVNVA
-441 RTLGATLGIDLDI
+441 RTLGGTLGIDLDI

-459 HNTLAELGGFIV
+459 HNTLAELGEFIV
-471 SEYAED
+471 SEYADD
-477 LRGVL
+477 LRDVR

-489 DRAPALVHPRPR
+489 EPAPLEPAPDPVQPRSQPQPRPGPALDE
-501 AEPDLTPDPVHPRP
+501 AEPD
-515 QPEPEVDEAALDGMA
+515 AMA
-530 IVGMAARFPGADD
+530 IVGMSARFPGADD
-543 IDAFWRIVEQ
+543 IDEFWRIVEQ
-553 GGRCITAPPEKRA
+553 GGRRITEPPEKRA
-566 DWAGHGDE
+566 DWAVHGE
-574 AAALRGGFLDGVH
+574 GAAGLRGGFLDGVH

-609 LLLMTSWNAV
+609 LLLMTAWNAV
-619 EDAGYRPSELRKR
+619 EDAGYRPAELRKR

-727 SPQGDVRPFQEGA
+727 SPSGDVRPFQQDA
-740 DGTVRSEGVA
+740 DGTARGEGVA

-756 LRRALADGDH
+756 LSRAVADGDF

-788 NIKGMKTAVA
+788 NIRGMKTAVA
-798 RACADAAIDPD
+798 RAYADAAIDPG

-816 HGMSSALADGAEL
+816 HGMSTMLADSAEL
-829 AALGAGLRSQDD
+829 AALGAGLR
-841 GADGGADDSADD
+841 GEDDSDD
-853 SADGGAHVTYL
+853 VTYL
-864 GSVKPCIGHTEVVS
+864 GNVKPCIGHTEVVS

-894 IPGLPGFGRLHPDLS
+894 IPALPGFGRLHRDLS

-914 MRIATR
+914 LRIAER
-920 NLPWPERTDRAGRP
+920 NLPWPERTDAAGRP
-934 LPRLAGMHS
+934 LPRRASMHS

-955 EQHIAP
+955 EQHIA
-961 AAPDDEPGAQVLVL
+961 AANTADDPGAQVLVL
-975 SAQSVD
+975 SARNAD
-981 ALRERARVLMHR
+981 ALRERAHR
-993 LAGADPRSWAD
+993 LIPRLAEADPRSWAD

-1010 VGREAMRCRLAFVA
+1010 VGREEMGCRLAFVA
-1024 RSTDEAAGVLG
+1024 RSTDEAARVLG

-1041 PDTLARVRFADGV
+1041 PDALAHVAFADGV
-1054 GTAGGAGHAG
+1054 DPTADAEHDGK
-1064 EPARLDHAAELW
+1064 PPRLDRASELW
-1076 VAGTSVD
+1076 AAGTSVD
-1083 WAPMHRGARRR
+1083 WDLLHRGARRR
-1094 RIALPGYPFAR
+1094 RVALPGYPFAR
-1105 LTCFAEQAP
+1105 LTCFAEQVPLLDQAP
-1114 RPDRARH
+1114 H
-1121 EGAGPPDSEDGVD
+1121 TGVGPPD
-1134 GEAFVAELVASV
+1134 GEAFVADLVASV
-1146 LGLARHEIDGTR
+1146 LGLPRDEIDGTR

-1173 LGRISQVFPGF
+1173 LGRISNAFPGF
-1184 RPEWWQPHDTL
+1184 QPDWWQPHDTL
-1195 DDVVARLAGAVVRSG
+1195 NDVVARLSETAARSMRG
-1210 QGQGQGQGQVP
+1210 P
-1221 APELVRLNGAT
+1221 APELVRLNGT
-1232 EGRPVFWIH
+1232 TGGRPVFWIH

-1252 IAERIGR
+1252 IAERVDR

-1272 DAPIEGVAAMA
+1272 DAPIEGVTAMA
-1283 DHYTAVIRSVQP
+1283 EHYTEAIRSVQP

-1313 VTRRLQAQ
+1313 VTRLLQAQ
-1321 GQDVASLTMVDSPDG
+1321 GQDVATLTMVDSPDET
-1336 NGLAK
+1336 GLAK

-1383 AVELDEDAF
+1383 VEDLDEDAF
-1392 VWRLAELAAERG
+1392 VRRLADLAAERG

-1413 RFTRRNMAIQLA
+1413 RFVRRNMAIQLA
-1425 YRLGEHTVGPL
+1425 YRLGEHTIRPL
-1436 PRPRAVACTYFRNR
+1436 PRPEAVVCTYFRNR
-1450 RGLFLGEVEPY
+1450 RGLFLGEAEPY
-1461 FQVAGETFSL
+1461 FQVEGETFSL
-1471 DHVDYRQDWE
+1471 DHVNYQQDWD
-1481 REMPGL
+1481 RELPGL
-1487 RLVDI
+1487 RLVEI

-1509 IEETCVA
+1509 IEETCLA
-1516 LYAPDEI
+1516 LYASEEI
-1523 GDFRG
+1523 GVSRG

>member
-15 GLGAFRAPGQT
+15 TLGAFRESGQT
-26 PEAARESAGLA
+26 PEAARQSAGLA
-37 PAYGAWFDECL
+37 PGYDAWFDECL
-48 RLFEG
+48 RVLEG
-53 AGRIERRDGRILL
+53 AGYIDRRDGRILL
-66 DGAVPGRPIE
+66 DDATRYRPIE
-76 QLWREWETVKPTWQ
+76 QLWREWETAKPAWQ

-95 AATHLLVETTLRV
+95 AATHLLVETTLRA
-108 FPDILG
+108 FPDILT
-114 GRRPATEVLF
+114 GRRPVTEVIF

-143 FFNQVLATDL
+143 FFNQVLAADL
-153 VARLRRRAGAVPDPA
+153 VARLRRRARALKADAP

-188 RSARLDVGEYCYTDI
+188 RSARLDVREYCYTDI
-203 SRVFLNHAES
+203 SRVFLNHAERL
-213 SFGAANPSLT
+213 FGAENPSLT
-223 RTILDI
+223 CEILDI
-229 ERPVAEQGLTLG
+229 ERPVADQSLTLG
-241 GYDAVIA
+241 GYDVVVA

-255 RDIRHTVRNAKALLV
+255 RDIRHTLRNAKALLR

-307 PGSPLLSTALWRQ
+307 QGSPLLSTAHWRH
-320 VLTQEGFRA
+320 VLTQVGFRA
-329 IALPAQDAEDLGQ
+329 IALPARDAEDLGQ

-347 ESDGVIRQATA
+347 ESDGVIRQAA
-358 RPRPAAPHEA
+358 AVPRPSAPYVA
-368 PVRESASPVRGS
+368 SVRESP
-380 AARTVADH
+380 ARAGADH
-388 STDSEP
+388 SAGSEP
-394 ADRLRVHIEA
+394 GDRLRVHIEA
-404 VALDVLAKALDIPRA
+404 VALDVLAAALEIPRT
-419 RIGRGDPFSD
+419 RIGRDEPFSNY
-429 FGLDSIFAVNVA
+429 GLDSIFAVNVA
-441 RTLGATLGIDLDI
+441 RTLGGTLGIDLDI

-459 HNTLAELGGFIV
+459 RNTLAELGEFIV
-471 SEYAED
+471 SDYAEE
-477 LRGVL
+477 LRDVL
-482 PPEPAPP
+482 PPEPASP
-489 DRAPALVHPRPR
+489 DGG
-501 AEPDLTPDPVHPRP
+501 PDPVPQPQP
-515 QPEPEVDEAALDGMA
+515 QPELDEAALEGMA
-530 IVGMAARFPGADD
+530 IVGMSARFPGADD
-543 IDAFWRIVEQ
+543 VDEFWRIVEQ

-619 EDAGYRPSELRKR
+619 EDAGYRPAELRNR

-641 QSEYRPAAT
+641 QSQYRPAAM

-727 SPQGDVRPFQEGA
+727 SPHGDVRPFQQGA
-740 DGTVRSEGVA
+740 DGTARSEGVA
-750 AVLVKP
+750 AVLIKP
-756 LRRALADGDH
+756 LSRALQDGDF

-788 NIKGMKTAVA
+788 NIRGMKTAVA
-798 RACADAAIDPD
+798 HAYADAALDPG

-816 HGMSSALADGAEL
+816 HGMSSLLADSAEL
-829 AALGAGLRSQDD
+829 AALGAGLRSEDD
-841 GADGGADDSADD
+841 NED
-853 SADGGAHVTYL
+853 VTYL
-864 GSVKPCIGHTEVVS
+864 GNVKPCIGHTEVVS

-894 IPGLPGFGRLHPDLS
+894 IPAIPGFGQLHRDLS

-914 MRIATR
+914 LRIAER
-920 NLPWPERTDRAGRP
+920 NLPWPERTDDAGRP
-934 LPRLAGMHS
+934 LPRRAGMHS

-955 EQHIAP
+955 EQHITP
-961 AAPDDEPGAQVLVL
+961 ANLDDDPGAQVLVL

-981 ALRERARVLMHR
+981 ALRERARRLIHR
-993 LAGADPRSWAD
+993 LAETDPRSWAD

-1010 VGREAMRCRLAFVA
+1010 VGREAMSCRLAFVA
-1024 RSTDEAAGVLG
+1024 RSTDEAARILG

-1041 PDTLARVRFADGV
+1041 PDTLAHVAFAEGADPAAGAEHDGKP
-1054 GTAGGAGHAG
+1054 TQ
-1064 EPARLDHAAELW
+1064 LDHVPEHW
-1076 VAGTSVD
+1076 VAGTSID
-1083 WAPMHRGARRR
+1083 WDLMHRGARRR

-1114 RPDRARH
+1114 RSDQASH
-1121 EGAGPPDSEDGVD
+1121 TGVAPPDGEDR
-1134 GEAFVAELVASV
+1134 EAFVADLVASV
-1146 LGLARHEIDGTR
+1146 LGLPRHEIDGTR

-1173 LGRISQVFPGF
+1173 LGRISNVFPGF

-1195 DDVVARLAGAVVRSG
+1195 NDVVARLSEAEARSARAV
-1210 QGQGQGQGQVP
+1210 
-1221 APELVRLNGAT
+1221 APELVRLNGVT

-1252 IAERIGR
+1252 IAERIDR

-1272 DAPIEGVAAMA
+1272 DAPIEGVTAMA
-1283 DHYTAVIRSVQP
+1283 EYYTEVIRSVQP

-1321 GQDVASLTMVDSPDG
+1321 GQDVASLTMVDSPDET
-1336 NGLAK
+1336 GLAK
-1341 SNANG
+1341 SNASG

-1383 AVELDEDAF
+1383 ADDLGEDAF
-1392 VWRLAELAAERG
+1392 VLRLAELAAERG
-1404 LAMRPAQIA
+1404 LAMRPDRTA
-1413 RFTRRNMAIQLA
+1413 RFVRRNMAIQLA
-1425 YRLGEHTVGPL
+1425 YRLGEHTIRPL
-1436 PRPRAVACTYFRNR
+1436 PRPEAVVCTYFRNR

-1461 FQVAGETFSL
+1461 FQLTGETFSL
-1471 DHVDYRQDWE
+1471 DHVNYQQDWV
-1481 REMPGL
+1481 RELPGL
-1487 RLVDI
+1487 RLVEI

-1509 IEETCVA
+1509 IEETCLA

-1523 GDFRG
+1523 GASRG

>member
-15 GLGAFRAPGQT
+15 TLGAFRESGQT

-37 PAYGAWFDECL
+37 PGYDAWFDECL
-48 RLFEG
+48 RVFEG
-53 AGRIERRDGRILL
+53 AGYLDRRDGRILL
-66 DGAVPGRPIE
+66 DDATRYRPIE
-76 QLWREWETVKPTWQ
+76 QLWREWETARPAWQ

-108 FPDILG
+108 FPDILT
-114 GRRPATEVLF
+114 GRRPATEVIF

-143 FFNQVLATDL
+143 FFNQVLAADL
-153 VARLRRRAGAVPDPA
+153 VARLRRRARALKADAP

-188 RSARLDVGEYCYTDI
+188 RSARLDVREYCYTDI
-203 SRVFLNHAES
+203 SRAFLNHAERL
-213 SFGAANPSLT
+213 FGAENPSLT
-223 RTILDI
+223 CEILDI
-229 ERPVAEQGLTLG
+229 ERPVADQCLTLG
-241 GYDAVIA
+241 GYDVVVA

-255 RDIRHTVRNAKALLV
+255 RDIRHTLRNAKALLR

-307 PGSPLLSTALWRQ
+307 QGSPLLSTAHWRH
-320 VLTQEGFRA
+320 VLTQAGFRA
-329 IALPAQDAEDLGQ
+329 IALPARDAEDLGQ

-347 ESDGVIRQATA
+347 ESDGVIRQAA
-358 RPRPAAPHEA
+358 AVPRPSAPYVA
-368 PVRESASPVRGS
+368 LVRESP
-380 AARTVADH
+380 ARAVVDH
-388 STDSEP
+388 STGSEP
-394 ADRLRVHIEA
+394 GDRLRVHIEA
-404 VALDVLAKALDIPRA
+404 VALDVLAAALEIPRT
-419 RIGRGDPFSD
+419 RIGRDEPFSNY
-429 FGLDSIFAVNVA
+429 GLDSIFAVNVA
-441 RTLGATLGIDLDI
+441 RTLGGTLGIDLDI

-459 HNTLAELGGFIV
+459 HNTLAELGEFIV
-471 SEYAED
+471 SDYAEE
-477 LRGVL
+477 LRDVL

-489 DRAPALVHPRPR
+489 DRAP
-501 AEPDLTPDPVHPRP
+501 DPVKPQPRP
-515 QPEPEVDEAALDGMA
+515 QPELDEAALDGMA

-543 IDAFWRIVEQ
+543 IDEFWRIVEQ

-619 EDAGYRPSELRKR
+619 EDAGYRPAELRKR

-641 QSEYRPAAT
+641 QSEYRPAAM

-727 SPQGDVRPFQEGA
+727 SPHGDVRPFQQGA
-740 DGTVRSEGVA
+740 DGTARSEGVA
-750 AVLVKP
+750 AVLIKP
-756 LRRALADGDH
+756 LSRALADGDF

-788 NIKGMKTAVA
+788 NIRGMKTAVA
-798 RACADAAIDPD
+798 HAYADAALDPG

-816 HGMSSALADGAEL
+816 HGMSSLLADSAEL
-829 AALGAGLRSQDD
+829 AALGAGLRSEDD
-841 GADGGADDSADD
+841 DED
-853 SADGGAHVTYL
+853 VTYL
-864 GSVKPCIGHTEVVS
+864 GNVKPCIGHTEVVS

-887 QAMRHGV
+887 RAMRHGV
-894 IPGLPGFGRLHPDLS
+894 IPAIPGFGQLHRDLS

-914 MRIATR
+914 LRVAER
-920 NLPWPERTDRAGRP
+920 NLPWPERTDDAGRP
-934 LPRLAGMHS
+934 LPRRAGMHS

-955 EQHIAP
+955 EQYTAP
-961 AAPDDEPGAQVLVL
+961 ANLDDDPGAQVLVL

-981 ALRERARVLMHR
+981 ALRERARRLIHR
-993 LAGADPRSWAD
+993 LAETDPSSWAD

-1010 VGREAMRCRLAFVA
+1010 VGREAMSCRLAFVA
-1024 RSTDEAAGVLG
+1024 RSTDETARILG

-1041 PDTLARVRFADGV
+1041 PDTLAHVAFADGV
-1054 GTAGGAGHAG
+1054 DPAAGAEHDGK
-1064 EPARLDHAAELW
+1064 PTQLDHVPEHWA
-1076 VAGTSVD
+1076 AGTPID
-1083 WAPMHRGARRR
+1083 WDLMHRGARRR

-1114 RPDRARH
+1114 RSDQASH
-1121 EGAGPPDSEDGVD
+1121 TGVAPPDGEDR
-1134 GEAFVAELVASV
+1134 EAFVADLVASV
-1146 LGLARHEIDGTR
+1146 LGLPRHEIDGTR

-1173 LGRISQVFPGF
+1173 LGRISNVFPGF

-1195 DDVVARLAGAVVRSG
+1195 NDVVARLPEAEARSTRAV
-1210 QGQGQGQGQVP
+1210 
-1221 APELVRLNGAT
+1221 APELVRLNGVT
-1232 EGRPVFWIH
+1232 EGRPVFWVH

-1252 IAERIGR
+1252 IAERIDR

-1272 DAPIEGVAAMA
+1272 DAPIEGVTAMA
-1283 DHYTAVIRSVQP
+1283 EYYTDVIRSVQP

-1321 GQDVASLTMVDSPDG
+1321 GQDVASLTMVDSPDET
-1336 NGLAK
+1336 GLAK
-1341 SNANG
+1341 SNASG

-1383 AVELDEDAF
+1383 AEELDEEAF
-1392 VWRLAELAAERG
+1392 VLRLAELAAERG
-1404 LAMRPAQIA
+1404 LAMRPDRTA
-1413 RFTRRNMAIQLA
+1413 RFVRRNMAIQLA
-1425 YRLGEHTVGPL
+1425 YRLGEHTIRPL
-1436 PRPRAVACTYFRNR
+1436 PRPEAVVCTYFRNR

-1461 FQVAGETFSL
+1461 FQLTGETFSL
-1471 DHVDYRQDWE
+1471 DHVNYQQDWV
-1481 REMPGL
+1481 RELPGL
-1487 RLVDI
+1487 RLVEI

-1509 IEETCVA
+1509 IEETCLA

-1523 GDFRG
+1523 GASRA

>member
-15 GLGAFRAPGQT
+15 TLGAFRESGQT

-37 PAYGAWFDECL
+37 PGYDAWFDECL
-48 RLFEG
+48 RVFEG
-53 AGRIERRDGRILL
+53 AGYLDRRDGRILL
-66 DGAVPGRPIE
+66 DDATRYRPIE
-76 QLWREWETVKPTWQ
+76 QLWREWETAKPAWQ

-95 AATHLLVETTLRV
+95 AATHLLVETTLRA
-108 FPDILG
+108 FPDILT
-114 GRRPATEVLF
+114 GRRPATEVIF

-143 FFNQVLATDL
+143 FFNQVLAADL
-153 VARLRRRAGAVPDPA
+153 VARLRRRARALKADAP

-188 RSARLDVGEYCYTDI
+188 RSARLDVREYCYTDI
-203 SRVFLNHAES
+203 SRVFLNHAERL
-213 SFGAANPSLT
+213 FGAENPSLT
-223 RTILDI
+223 CEILDI
-229 ERPVAEQGLTLG
+229 ERPVADQGLTLG
-241 GYDAVIA
+241 GYDVVVA

-255 RDIRHTVRNAKALLV
+255 RDIRHTLRNAKALLR

-307 PGSPLLSTALWRQ
+307 QGSPLLSTAHWRH
-320 VLTQEGFRA
+320 VLTQVGFRA
-329 IALPAQDAEDLGQ
+329 IALPARDAEDLGQ

-347 ESDGVIRQATA
+347 ESDGVIRQAA
-358 RPRPAAPHEA
+358 AVPRPSAPYVA
-368 PVRESASPVRGS
+368 SVRESP
-380 AARTVADH
+380 ARAVVDH
-388 STDSEP
+388 STGSEP
-394 ADRLRVHIEA
+394 GDRLRVHIEA
-404 VALDVLAKALDIPRA
+404 VALDVLAAALEIPRT
-419 RIGRGDPFSD
+419 RIGRDEPFSNY
-429 FGLDSIFAVNVA
+429 GLDSIFAVNVA
-441 RTLGATLGIDLDI
+441 RTLGGTLGIDLDI

-459 HNTLAELGGFIV
+459 HNTLAELGEFIV
-471 SEYAED
+471 SEYAEE
-477 LRGVL
+477 LRDVL

-489 DRAPALVHPRPR
+489 DRAP
-501 AEPDLTPDPVHPRP
+501 DPVEPQPRP
-515 QPEPEVDEAALDGMA
+515 QPELDGMA

-543 IDAFWRIVEQ
+543 IDEFWRIVEQ

-619 EDAGYRPSELRKR
+619 EDAGYRPDELRKR

-641 QSEYRPAAT
+641 QSEYRPAAM

-727 SPQGDVRPFQEGA
+727 SPHGDVRPFQQGA
-740 DGTVRSEGVA
+740 DGTARSEGVA
-750 AVLVKP
+750 AVLIKP
-756 LRRALADGDH
+756 LSRALADGDF

-788 NIKGMKTAVA
+788 NIRGMKTAVA
-798 RACADAAIDPD
+798 HAYADAALDPG

-816 HGMSSALADGAEL
+816 HGMSSLLADSAEL
-829 AALGAGLRSQDD
+829 AALGAGLRSEDD
-841 GADGGADDSADD
+841 DED
-853 SADGGAHVTYL
+853 VTYL
-864 GSVKPCIGHTEVVS
+864 GNVKPCIGHTEVVS

-894 IPGLPGFGRLHPDLS
+894 IPAIPGFGQLHRDLS

-914 MRIATR
+914 LRIAER
-920 NLPWPERTDRAGRP
+920 NLPWPERTDDAGRP
-934 LPRLAGMHS
+934 LPRRAGMHS

-955 EQHIAP
+955 EQYTAP
-961 AAPDDEPGAQVLVL
+961 ANLDDDPGAQVLVL

-981 ALRERARVLMHR
+981 ALRERARRLIHR
-993 LAGADPRSWAD
+993 LAETDPSSWAD

-1010 VGREAMRCRLAFVA
+1010 VGREAMSCRLAFVA
-1024 RSTDEAAGVLG
+1024 RSTDEAARILG

-1041 PDTLARVRFADGV
+1041 PDTLAHVAFADGV
-1054 GTAGGAGHAG
+1054 DPAAGAEHDGK
-1064 EPARLDHAAELW
+1064 PTQLDHVPEHW
-1076 VAGTSVD
+1076 VAGTSID
-1083 WAPMHRGARRR
+1083 WDLMHRGARRR

-1114 RPDRARH
+1114 RSDQASH
-1121 EGAGPPDSEDGVD
+1121 TGVAPPDGEDRK
-1134 GEAFVAELVASV
+1134 AFVADLVASV
-1146 LGLARHEIDGTR
+1146 LGLPRHEIDGTR

-1173 LGRISQVFPGF
+1173 LGRISNVFPGF

-1195 DDVVARLAGAVVRSG
+1195 NDVVARLPEAEARSTRAV
-1210 QGQGQGQGQVP
+1210 
-1221 APELVRLNGAT
+1221 APELVRLNGVT

-1252 IAERIGR
+1252 IAERIDR

-1272 DAPIEGVAAMA
+1272 DAPIEGVTAMA
-1283 DHYTAVIRSVQP
+1283 EYYTDVIRSVQP

-1321 GQDVASLTMVDSPDG
+1321 GQDVASLTMVDSPDET
-1336 NGLAK
+1336 GLAK
-1341 SNANG
+1341 SNASG

-1383 AVELDEDAF
+1383 ADDLDEEAF
-1392 VWRLAELAAERG
+1392 VLRLAELAAERG
-1404 LAMRPAQIA
+1404 LAMRPDRTA
-1413 RFTRRNMAIQLA
+1413 RFVRRNMAIQLA
-1425 YRLGEHTVGPL
+1425 YRLGEHTIRPL
-1436 PRPRAVACTYFRNR
+1436 PRPEAVVCTYFRNR

-1461 FQVAGETFSL
+1461 FQLTGETFSL
-1471 DHVDYRQDWE
+1471 DHVNYQQDWV
-1481 REMPGL
+1481 RELPGL
-1487 RLVDI
+1487 RLVEI

-1509 IEETCVA
+1509 IEETCLA

-1523 GDFRG
+1523 GASRG

>member
-15 GLGAFRAPGQT
+15 TLGAFRESGQT

-37 PAYGAWFDECL
+37 PGYDAWFDECL
-48 RLFEG
+48 RVFEG
-53 AGRIERRDGRILL
+53 AGYLDRRDGRILL
-66 DGAVPGRPIE
+66 DDATRYRPIE
-76 QLWREWETVKPTWQ
+76 QLWREWETARPAWQ

-95 AATHLLVETTLRV
+95 AATHLLVETTLRA
-108 FPDILG
+108 FPDILT
-114 GRRPATEVLF
+114 GRRPATEVIF

-143 FFNQVLATDL
+143 FFNQVLAADL
-153 VARLRRRAGAVPDPA
+153 VARLRRRARALKADAP

-188 RSARLDVGEYCYTDI
+188 RSARLDVREYCYTDI
-203 SRVFLNHAES
+203 SRAFLNHAERL
-213 SFGAANPSLT
+213 FGAENPSLT
-223 RTILDI
+223 CEILDI
-229 ERPVAEQGLTLG
+229 ERPVADQGLTPG
-241 GYDAVIA
+241 GYDVVVA

-255 RDIRHTVRNAKALLV
+255 RDIRHTLRNAKALLR

-307 PGSPLLSTALWRQ
+307 QGSPLLSTAHWRH
-320 VLTQEGFRA
+320 VLTQAGFRA
-329 IALPAQDAEDLGQ
+329 IALPARDAEDLGQ

-347 ESDGVIRQATA
+347 ESDGVIRQAA
-358 RPRPAAPHEA
+358 AVPRPSAPYVA
-368 PVRESASPVRGS
+368 SVRESP
-380 AARTVADH
+380 ARAVVDH
-388 STDSEP
+388 STGSEP
-394 ADRLRVHIEA
+394 GDRLRVHIEA
-404 VALDVLAKALDIPRA
+404 VALDVLAAALEIPRT
-419 RIGRGDPFSD
+419 RIGRDEPFSNY
-429 FGLDSIFAVNVA
+429 GLDSIFAVNVA
-441 RTLGATLGIDLDI
+441 RTLGGTLGIDLDI

-459 HNTLAELGGFIV
+459 HNTLAELGEFIV
-471 SEYAED
+471 SDYAEE
-477 LRGVL
+477 LRDVL

-489 DRAPALVHPRPR
+489 DRAP
-501 AEPDLTPDPVHPRP
+501 DPVKPQPRP
-515 QPEPEVDEAALDGMA
+515 QPELDEAALDGMA

-543 IDAFWRIVEQ
+543 IDEFWRIVEQ

-619 EDAGYRPSELRKR
+619 EDAGYRPAELRKR

-641 QSEYRPAAT
+641 QSEYRPAAM

-727 SPQGDVRPFQEGA
+727 SPHGDVRPFQQGA
-740 DGTVRSEGVA
+740 DGTARSEGVA
-750 AVLVKP
+750 AVLIKP
-756 LRRALADGDH
+756 LSRALADGDF

-788 NIKGMKTAVA
+788 NIRGMKTAVA
-798 RACADAAIDPD
+798 HAYADAALDPG

-816 HGMSSALADGAEL
+816 HGMSSLLADSAEL
-829 AALGAGLRSQDD
+829 AALGAGLRSEDD
-841 GADGGADDSADD
+841 DED
-853 SADGGAHVTYL
+853 VTYL
-864 GSVKPCIGHTEVVS
+864 GNVKPCIGHTEVVS

-887 QAMRHGV
+887 RAMRHGV
-894 IPGLPGFGRLHPDLS
+894 IPAIPGFGQLHRDLS

-914 MRIATR
+914 LRVAER
-920 NLPWPERTDRAGRP
+920 NLPWPERTDDAGRP
-934 LPRLAGMHS
+934 LPRRAGMHS

-955 EQHIAP
+955 EQYTAP
-961 AAPDDEPGAQVLVL
+961 ANLDDDPGAQVLVL

-981 ALRERARVLMHR
+981 ALRERARRLIHR
-993 LAGADPRSWAD
+993 LAETDPSSWAD

-1010 VGREAMRCRLAFVA
+1010 VGREAMSCRLAFVA
-1024 RSTDEAAGVLG
+1024 RSTDEAARILG

-1041 PDTLARVRFADGV
+1041 PDTLAHVAFADGV
-1054 GTAGGAGHAG
+1054 DPAAGAEHDGK
-1064 EPARLDHAAELW
+1064 PTQLDHVPEHWA
-1076 VAGTSVD
+1076 AGTPID
-1083 WAPMHRGARRR
+1083 WDLMHRGARRR

-1114 RPDRARH
+1114 TSDQASH
-1121 EGAGPPDSEDGVD
+1121 TGVAPPDGEDR
-1134 GEAFVAELVASV
+1134 EAFVADLVASV
-1146 LGLARHEIDGTR
+1146 LGLPRHEIDGTR

-1173 LGRISQVFPGF
+1173 LGRISNVFPGF

-1195 DDVVARLAGAVVRSG
+1195 NDVVARLPEAEARSTRAV
-1210 QGQGQGQGQVP
+1210 
-1221 APELVRLNGAT
+1221 APELVRLNGVT
-1232 EGRPVFWIH
+1232 EGRPVFWVH

-1252 IAERIGR
+1252 IAERIDR

-1272 DAPIEGVAAMA
+1272 DAPIEGVTAMA
-1283 DHYTAVIRSVQP
+1283 EYYTDVIRSVQP

-1321 GQDVASLTMVDSPDG
+1321 GQDVASLTMVDSPDET
-1336 NGLAK
+1336 GLAK
-1341 SNANG
+1341 SNASG

-1383 AVELDEDAF
+1383 AEELDEEAF
-1392 VWRLAELAAERG
+1392 VLRLAELAAERG
-1404 LAMRPAQIA
+1404 LAMRPDRTA
-1413 RFTRRNMAIQLA
+1413 RFVRRNMAIQLA
-1425 YRLGEHTVGPL
+1425 YRLGEHTIRPL
-1436 PRPRAVACTYFRNR
+1436 PRPEAVVCTYFRNR

-1461 FQVAGETFSL
+1461 FQLTGETFSL
-1471 DHVDYRQDWE
+1471 DHVNYQQDWV
-1481 REMPGL
+1481 RELPGL
-1487 RLVDI
+1487 RLVEI

-1509 IEETCVA
+1509 IEETCLA

-1523 GDFRG
+1523 GASRA

>member
-1 MKQLLLDFLWSHLR
+1 MKKLLLDFLWSHLCT
-15 GLGAFRAPGQT
+15 LGAFRESGQT
-26 PEAARESAGLA
+26 PQAARESAGLA
-37 PAYGAWFDECL
+37 PGYGAWFDECL
-48 RLFEG
+48 RVFEG
-53 AGRIERRDGRILL
+53 AGYIDRRDGRILL
-66 DGAVPGRPIE
+66 DDAMRYRPIE
-76 QLWREWETVKPTWQ
+76 RLWREWETGKPTWQ
-90 GNPDL
+90 ENPDL
-95 AATHLLVETTLRV
+95 AATHLLVETTLRAL
-108 FPDILG
+108 PDILS
-114 GRRPATEVLF
+114 GRRPATEVIF
-124 PGGSLELVQNAYT
+124 PGGSLELVRNAYA

-143 FFNQVLATDL
+143 FFNQVLAADM
-153 VARLRRRAGAVPDPA
+153 VARLRRRARAMTADAA

-188 RSARLDVGEYCYTDI
+188 RSARLDVREYCYTDI
-203 SRVFLNHAES
+203 SRVFLNHAER
-213 SFGAANPSLT
+213 SFGAGNPWLT
-223 RTILDI
+223 CGILDI
-229 ERPVAEQGLTLG
+229 ERPVADQGFTLG
-241 GYDAVIA
+241 GYDVVVA

-255 RDIRHTVRNAKALLV
+255 RDIRHTLRNAKALLQ

-295 GWWRYEDPHLRI
+295 GWWRFEDPHLRI
-307 PGSPLLSTALWRQ
+307 PGSPLLSTAHWRH

-329 IALPAQDAEDLGQ
+329 IALPARDAEDLGQ

-347 ESDGVIRQATA
+347 ESDGVIRQPTA
-358 RPRPAAPHEA
+358 VPRTSAPRVA
-368 PVRESASPVRGS
+368 PVRESP
-380 AARTVADH
+380 ARAVADH
-388 STDSEP
+388 SAGSEP
-394 ADRLRVHIEA
+394 GDRLRARVEA
-404 VALDVLAKALDIPRA
+404 VALDVLAEALDIPRT
-419 RIGRGDPFSD
+419 RIGRGEPFSNY
-429 FGLDSIFAVNVA
+429 GLDSIFAVNVA
-441 RTLGATLGIDLDI
+441 RALGGTLGIDLDI

-459 HNTLAELGGFIV
+459 HNTLAELGEFIV

-477 LRGVL
+477 LRDVL
-482 PPEPAPP
+482 PPE
-489 DRAPALVHPRPR
+489 RASPER
-501 AEPDLTPDPVHPRP
+501 APDPVRPPPRP
-515 QPEPEVDEAALDGMA
+515 EPDEASLSGMA
-530 IVGMAARFPGADD
+530 IVGMSARFPGADD
-543 IDAFWRIVEQ
+543 IDEFWRIVEQ
-553 GGRCITAPPEKRA
+553 GRRCITAPPEKRA

-609 LLLMTSWNAV
+609 LLLMTSWNAI
-619 EDAGYRPSELRKR
+619 EDAGYRPAELRSR

-641 QSEYRPAAT
+641 QSEYRPAAM

-669 DLNGPSEQCDTTCS
+669 DLNGPSEQYDTTCS

-727 SPQGDVRPFQEGA
+727 SPRGDVRPFQQGA
-740 DGTVRSEGVA
+740 DGTARSEGVA
-750 AVLVKP
+750 AVLIKP
-756 LRRALADGDH
+756 LSLAMEDGDF
-766 VHCVVRGTG
+766 VYCVVRGTG

-788 NIKGMKTAVA
+788 NIRGMKTAVA
-798 RACADAAIDPD
+798 HAYADAAIDPG
-809 AVDYIET
+809 AVDYVET
-816 HGMSSALADGAEL
+816 HGMSSLLADSAEL
-829 AALGAGLRSQDD
+829 AALGAGLR
-841 GADGGADDSADD
+841 GEDDSED
-853 SADGGAHVTYL
+853 VTYL
-864 GSVKPCIGHTEVVS
+864 GNVKPCIGHTEVVS

-894 IPGLPGFGRLHPDLS
+894 IPAIPGFGRLHRDLS

-914 MRIATR
+914 LRIAAR
-920 NLPWPERTDRAGRP
+920 NLPWPERTDDSGRP
-934 LPRLAGMHS
+934 LPRRASMHS

-955 EQHIAP
+955 EQHIAS
-961 AAPDDEPGAQVLVL
+961 ANPDDDPGAQVLVL

-981 ALRERARVLMHR
+981 ALRERARRLIHR

-1010 VGREAMRCRLAFVA
+1010 VGREAMSCRLAFVA
-1024 RSTDEAAGVLG
+1024 QSTDEAARILG

-1041 PDTLARVRFADGV
+1041 PDTLAHVAFADGV
-1054 GTAGGAGHAG
+1054 D
-1064 EPARLDHAAELW
+1064 PAADAEHDGKPTRLDHVAEHW
-1076 VAGTSVD
+1076 AAGTSID
-1083 WAPMHRGARRR
+1083 WDLMHRGARRR
-1094 RIALPGYPFAR
+1094 RISLPGYPFAR

-1114 RPDRARH
+1114 RSDQASH
-1121 EGAGPPDSEDGVD
+1121 TGVGPPD
-1134 GEAFVAELVASV
+1134 GETFVADLVASV
-1146 LGLARHEIDGTR
+1146 LGLSRHEIDGTR

-1173 LGRISQVFPGF
+1173 LGRISNVFPGF
-1184 RPEWWQPHDTL
+1184 QPEWWQPHDTL
-1195 DDVVARLAGAVVRSG
+1195 NDVVARLPEAEARSTR
-1210 QGQGQGQGQVP
+1210 VP

-1252 IAERIGR
+1252 IAERIDR
-1259 PFYGIQARGLLTE
+1259 PFYGIQARGLLSE
-1272 DAPIEGVAAMA
+1272 DAPIEGVTAMA
-1283 DHYTAVIRSVQP
+1283 EYYAEVIRSVQP

-1321 GQDVASLTMVDSPDG
+1321 GQEVASLTMVDSPDET
-1336 NGLAK
+1336 GLAK

-1383 AVELDEDAF
+1383 AEDLDEDAF
-1392 VWRLAELAAERG
+1392 VLRLAELAAERG

-1413 RFTRRNMAIQLA
+1413 RFVRRNMAIQLA
-1425 YRLGEHTVGPL
+1425 YRLGEHTIRPL
-1436 PRPRAVACTYFRNR
+1436 PRPEAVVCTYFRNR
-1450 RGLFLGEVEPY
+1450 RGLFLGELEPY

-1471 DHVDYRQDWE
+1471 DHVNYQQDWG
-1481 REMPGL
+1481 RELPGL
-1487 RLVDI
+1487 RLVEI

-1509 IEETCVA
+1509 IEETCLA
-1516 LYAPDEI
+1516 LYASDEI
-1523 GDFRG
+1523 GASRD